1 MQYNNIHL
9 LFEQS
14 GTFKNEFKKLGFKN
28 SYDYDILN
36 DFGETDF
43 QIDLFSEIEKAYS
56 RERESIFDKM
66 TNDDLIFAFF
76 PCTRFEAQIQ
86 MHYRGDA
93 RQQKNWSDIKKI
105 ENALKLHNELN
116 QLYSLLCK
124 LFIVCLDRNLKLIVE
139 NPYRGNYLE
148 KFFPIKPKIV
158 DLDRSENG
166 DFYKKP
172 TQFWFVNIEPNY
184 NLLFEP
190 KIINNNL
197 KKISNTSDKV
207 ERSLISHEYANRF
220 IRMYLL

>member
-190 KIINNNL
+190 KIINSNL
-197 KKISNTSDKV
+197 KKISNTSNKV